1 MVKLQVEE
9 IISFIFLKF
18 NPMLLDC
25 CSVIKQQRKL
35 IANILAVSRP
45 FQKKDFSVISEKYIV
60 GAVHICFFIK

>member
-25 CSVIKQQRKL
+25 CSVIKQQR
-35 IANILAVSRP
+35 
-45 FQKKDFSVISEKYIV
+45 ISFDSDIGRYEL
-60 GAVHICFFIK
+60 HDICMQFISAFL

>member
-1 MVKLQVEE
+1 MKKIFLFYKKMVIGGGGKFMVKLQVEE

-35 IANILAVSRP
+35 IANI
-45 FQKKDFSVISEKYIV
+45 F
-60 GAVHICFFIK
+60 